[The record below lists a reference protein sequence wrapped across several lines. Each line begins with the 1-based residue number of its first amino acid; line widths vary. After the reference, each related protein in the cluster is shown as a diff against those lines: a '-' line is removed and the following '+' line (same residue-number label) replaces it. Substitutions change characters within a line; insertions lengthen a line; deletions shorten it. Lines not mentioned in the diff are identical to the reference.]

1 LLDSLLQEM
10 TMLRNKI
17 FDLCHLQKRGLKLYS
32 ANFANKKEF
41 LKNFESMPDFGNSNT
56 NPLKH
61 HNSVQN
67 IDPKKNG
74 KKLCIAILGVPNSG
88 KSTLI
93 NKLMGKEVCP
103 SSCKH
108 NTTRHN
114 ARAILTQDDT
124 QIVFL
129 DTPGVVDPKDVSK
142 YKLEPSLVRDPEMSC
157 KEADLLLVLQDV
169 SNRFVREA
177 VDKKILRL
185 LCKHQHRVPSILV
198 LNKLDAIPRNRRLY
212 DLIRKL
218 TCNRL
223 DVGTTQ
229 IKISEHDP
237 KWNVESYLKRL
248 KRISNQG
255 GAESKKDED
264 MSAIVVLEE
273 ARQGKVKDDRAETLI
288 TGLLGWPGFRDVFSI
303 SAKDGSGVE
312 DLKNYLFKS
321 AIPGGHRFSPDI
333 LVDVDPRESVVNI
346 IKSKL
351 LEHLEHDVPYGLKP
365 EIEHWQYEEETALL
379 RISVS
384 IATKN
389 RRESASLI
397 GENGRRIR
405 LIAMDVENVLED
417 FFDYNVKLTLVPVLH
432 KKNTPAEPNKPAL
445 GTNATYL

>member
-1 LLDSLLQEM
+1 M

-32 ANFANKKEF
+32 ANLANKKEF

-67 IDPKKNG
+67 PDPKKNG

-177 VDKKILRL
+177 VDKMILRL

-248 KRISNQG
+248 KRISNQR

-303 SAKDGSGVE
+303 SAKD
-312 DLKNYLFKS
+312 
-321 AIPGGHRFSPDI
+321 
-333 LVDVDPRESVVNI
+333 
-346 IKSKL
+346 
-351 LEHLEHDVPYGLKP
+351 
-365 EIEHWQYEEETALL
+365 
-379 RISVS
+379 
-384 IATKN
+384 
-389 RRESASLI
+389 
-397 GENGRRIR
+397 
-405 LIAMDVENVLED
+405 
-417 FFDYNVKLTLVPVLH
+417 
-432 KKNTPAEPNKPAL
+432 
-445 GTNATYL
+445 